1 MAPNSTEFGRGQS
14 NDDDVSYREVSRSLA
29 ELVARIPIT
38 NGTNGILPNIPLR
51 VDETYGGTIFGG

>member
-1 MAPNSTEFGRGQS
+1 MRT
-14 NDDDVSYREVSRSLA
+14 SLT

-51 VDETYGGTIFGG
+51 VEETYGGTIFGG